1 MQRRNFFKSAGLFGL
16 GATLLSPLE
25 VFSQESE
32 LDKKK
37 FKNKAKNIIFMVSDG
52 MSTGT
57 LNMAD
62 LQLNRSTGKGSNWL
76 NLYREN
82 KVSRALMDMASA
94 SSIVTDSAAASSSWG
109 GGHRVENGKLNI
121 GPNGEEYT
129 PILQKFKKAG
139 KKVGCVTTVPITH
152 ATPAGFL
159 INSKSRGSMDEIAVM
174 YLEQNFDVLMGGGTE
189 IFSADKRKDKKDMFG
204 AFAQKGYAVVKTRD
218 EMLQDNSSKPILG
231 VFYEDGLPYTLDQ
244 KSSPDLMKKIPT
256 LAELTAKA
264 IEKMKN
270 HPNGFVM
277 QVEGGKVD
285 WAAHANDIG
294 ALIYDQIAFDEAVK
308 VAIEF
313 ADQNGETLVVITTDH
328 GNANPGVV
336 YGKEA
341 NVNFDR
347 IQKFTQTNEW
357 ILNRINSDFTII
369 QVIELIENTNNFKI
383 SNEDA
388 ESIFKHYHG
397 LEKQEDGLYNYKKL
411 PYKLLADIQKKYT
424 NVGWIGD
431 NHSADYVELA
441 MYGVGKENLTPF
453 IKNTDMHNFLLKVAG
468 VNDLI

>member
-1 MQRRNFFKSAGLFGL
+1 
-16 GATLLSPLE
+16 
-25 VFSQESE
+25 
-32 LDKKK
+32 
-37 FKNKAKNIIFMVSDG
+37 
-52 MSTGT
+52 
-57 LNMAD
+57 
-62 LQLNRSTGKGSNWL
+62 
-76 NLYREN
+76 
-82 KVSRALMDMASA
+82 
-94 SSIVTDSAAASSSWG
+94 
-109 GGHRVENGKLNI
+109 VENGKLNI

-189 IFSADKRKDKKDMFG
+189 VFSADKRKDKKDMFG

>member
-32 LDKKK
+32 LDKNK

-189 IFSADKRKDKKDMFG
+189 VFSADKRKDKKDMFG

>member
-1 MQRRNFFKSAGLFGL
+1 MQRRNFFKQISLFGL
-16 GATLLSPLE
+16 GTALLSPVE
-25 VFSQESE
+25 IFSKESE
-32 LDKKK
+32 LSKKK
-37 FKNKAKNIIFMVSDG
+37 FKNKAKSIIFMVSDG

-62 LQLNRSTGKGSNWL
+62 LQLLRSTGKGSNWL
-76 NLYREN
+76 NLYRDN
-82 KVSRALMDMASA
+82 KVTRALMDMASA

-109 GGHRVENGKLNI
+109 GGHRVENGKLNV
-121 GPNGEEYT
+121 GPNDEEYM

-159 INSKSRGSMDEIAVM
+159 INSKSRGSMDEIADK
-174 YLEQNFDVLMGGGTE
+174 YLIQNFDVLMGGGTQV
-189 IFSADKRKDKKDMFG
+189 FSAEKRKDKKDMFG

-218 EMLQDNSSKPILG
+218 EMMQDSTAKPILG

-244 KSSPDLMKKIPT
+244 KSNPELVKNIPT

-270 HPNGFVM
+270 HPQGFVM

-308 VAIEF
+308 VALDF
-313 ADQNGETLVVITTDH
+313 ADQDGETLVVITTDH
-328 GNANPGVV
+328 GNANPGVS

-357 ILNRINSDFTII
+357 ILNNINADFNVN
-369 QVIELIENTNNFKI
+369 QVIELIEKANNYKI

-388 ESIFKHYHG
+388 ESIFKYYHG
-397 LEKQEDGLYNYKKL
+397 IEKQEDGLYNYKKL

-424 NVGWIGD
+424 NVGWISD

-453 IKNTDMHNFLLKVAG
+453 MRNTDMHNFLLKVAG
-468 VNDLI
+468 ADDLI

>member
-1 MQRRNFFKSAGLFGL
+1 
-16 GATLLSPLE
+16 
-25 VFSQESE
+25 
-32 LDKKK
+32 
-37 FKNKAKNIIFMVSDG
+37 
-52 MSTGT
+52 
-57 LNMAD
+57 
-62 LQLNRSTGKGSNWL
+62 
-76 NLYREN
+76 
-82 KVSRALMDMASA
+82 MDMASA

>member
-82 KVSRALMDMASA
+82 KVSRGLMDMASA

>member
-76 NLYREN
+76 NLYRDN
-82 KVSRALMDMASA
+82 KVSRGLMDMASA

>member
-189 IFSADKRKDKKDMFG
+189 VFSADKRKDKKDMFG